1 MTFPQNYQH
10 QGGFQSQGMILVP
23 VQNET
28 VVNTY
33 LVGAGNTVAF
43 VDFNGGKMWLKA
55 TSPQGIPETVRE
67 FELKEI
73 TPKLQMA
80 ENGVSR
86 EEFLALKDQINR
98 LCEALEEGQK
108 HE

>member
-1 MTFPQNYQH
+1 MAFQQGFQP
-10 QGGFQSQGMILVP
+10 QGGFQSQGMVLVP

-43 VDFNGGKMWLKA
+43 VDFNAGQMWLKA
-55 TSPQGIPETVRE
+55 TSPQGIPEAVRK
-67 FELKEI
+67 FEVKEI
-73 TPKLQMA
+73 TPKPQTA
-80 ENGVSR
+80 ESGVSR
-86 EEFLALKDQINR
+86 EEFSALKDQINR
-98 LCEALEEGQK
+98 LCEALGEGQK